1 MRLRYMRC
9 MGYGWTSM
17 DMNGWGLDGVLDG
30 SGSLFGGN
38 IGATGRCFWGQKL
51 NEIDGSGLIGFD

>member
-1 MRLRYMRC
+1 

-17 DMNGWGLDGVLDG
+17 DVNGWGLDGVLDG

-38 IGATGRCFWGQKL
+38 MGATGRCFWGQKL